1 MISKNTRRLRRSYR
15 HKRIR
20 KKITGTGEIPRVT
33 VFKSSKHI
41 YAQVIDDT
49 AQITLCG
56 VSTQTPEVREQFEKN
71 NEIKNIEKSS
81 IVGKKLGELLK
92 ERGISEIKFD
102 RSGYPYHGRVKA
114 LADGIREAGINF

>member
-1 MISKNTRRLRRSYR
+1 MIKKNTRRLKRSYR

-20 KKITGTGEIPRVT
+20 KKITGTTDIPRVT

-56 VSTQTPEVREQFEKN
+56 VSTQTPEVRKQFEQNK
-71 NEIKNIEKSS
+71 EIKNIEKSA
-81 IVGKKLGELLK
+81 IVGRKLGELLK
-92 ERGISEIKFD
+92 EKGIKEIKFD

-114 LADGIREAGINF
+114 LAEGIRETGINF